1 MHTLQKRTTKL
12 EQEMASQSLN
22 HIKGFGTR
30 LPSDRSKGVK
40 IRLEESGE
48 QVTIPDKAFLILVDV
63 LSNMS
68 EGKTITIL
76 PSETEIS
83 TQQAA
88 DMLNMSRPHL
98 VKLLESG
105 KIPFKKVGN
114 HRRLLLNDLIEFKE
128 KLRQNRENQLI
139 FLAKQAQEFN
149 LGYV

>member
-12 EQEMASQSLN
+12 EQKMASQSLN
-22 HIKGFGTR
+22 HIKGFSTR

-68 EGKTITIL
+68 EGKSITIL

-105 KIPFKKVGN
+105 KIPYKKVGN

-149 LGYV
+149 LGYL

>member
-1 MHTLQKRTTKL
+1 
-12 EQEMASQSLN
+12 MASQSLN
-22 HIKGFGTR
+22 HIKGFSTR

-68 EGKTITIL
+68 EGKSITIL

-105 KIPFKKVGN
+105 KIPYKKVGN

-149 LGYV
+149 LGYL